1 MTFSNSEML
10 DCVRSAAG
18 SDGYTATVRHVR
30 PRGSVPLDCANSGYC
45 FGGYAADAFVPS
57 WSKTCNRT
65 AVTLEILW
73 LFLGGVLGVVA
84 ACAIPYLFALLRRV
98 IELGGRAVVQRP
110 TPTEHE
116 RE

>member
-1 MTFSNSEML
+1 
-10 DCVRSAAG
+10 
-18 SDGYTATVRHVR
+18 
-30 PRGSVPLDCANSGYC
+30 
-45 FGGYAADAFVPS
+45 
-57 WSKTCNRT
+57 
-65 AVTLEILW
+65 VTLEILW